1 MFKRRWSDLSF
12 NRTFAEIIDK
22 FRKSCPEGSYADPGN
37 VPCDSCTGRKLK
49 AVKSCRECWAS
60 YCETHIKPHHADAA
74 FKGHNLVDPRRSP
87 QDNLHRQYERLLALL
102 RTSTKHL
109 DHSSQETQKQL
120 MEVQTEIT
128 IQIQVRMNKLT
139 ELKQDVE
146 LLRSSAL
153 KELKESEKI
162 INELSHNIEKI
173 RTELIE
179 QIEVKERSALDKA
192 DRHMKLLEQDISELQ
207 DRKACLQELSMTGD
221 YSPFLENPQSHCSS
235 LKSSDVSSMTVDT
248 DFACLAVSKAV
259 SELQN
264 RLQDFCNGELVQ
276 RTKSAEVTLDRDT
289 ASRYLILSK
298 DGKQVRY
305 GDAWQNLPDKPKRF
319 DISHSVLGREGF
331 TSGRHYW
338 EVEVGYGRYWRLG
351 VTRESAQRKGKFT
364 MNPKGGYWALELLEE
379 DQFSALADPSTPIPL
394 ILKPR
399 KVGVF
404 LDYEEGQVSF
414 FNVETRSHICTFTDS
429 FTERLY
435 PFFST
440 WDTRTELIILP
451 CQSMRF
457 RHISVSF

>member
-1 MFKRRWSDLSF
+1 MERSRSLYTLNPSTTLAQRDRGAGLGFKEQLRRESQWKMFKRRWSDLSF

-37 VPCDSCTGRKLK
+37 VPCDSCTERKRK

-87 QDNLHRQYERLLALL
+87 QDNLLRQYERLLALL

-146 LLRSSAL
+146 LLRSSAQ
-153 KELKESEKI
+153 KELEEGEKI
-162 INELSHNIEKI
+162 IDELSHSIEKI

-179 QIEVKERSALDKA
+179 QIEVKEKSALDKA

-259 SELQN
+259 SELKN
-264 RLQDFCNGELVQ
+264 HLQDFCNGTLVQ
-276 RTKSAEVTLDRDT
+276 RTKSDAG
-289 ASRYLILSK
+289 LSK
-298 DGKQVRY
+298 KT
-305 GDAWQNLPDKPKRF
+305 LPGPESLHVMLFKLNPD
-319 DISHSVLGREGF
+319 H
-331 TSGRHYW
+331 
-338 EVEVGYGRYWRLG
+338 
-351 VTRESAQRKGKFT
+351 VTYRSMQQ
-364 MNPKGGYWALELLEE
+364 LL
-379 DQFSALADPSTPIPL
+379 FYI
-394 ILKPR
+394 
-399 KVGVF
+399 
-404 LDYEEGQVSF
+404 
-414 FNVETRSHICTFTDS
+414 
-429 FTERLY
+429 
-435 PFFST
+435 
-440 WDTRTELIILP
+440 
-451 CQSMRF
+451 
-457 RHISVSF
+457 